1 MQSPSQ
7 QSNQH
12 RSRRGL
18 GSLVVTL
25 LLLVASVAVWYNRQ
39 YIADSISFWQY
50 QPPSGVQTITS
61 RSALTDEGKFVFYA
75 AQPAVDG
82 NRTFNATCDQKEAG
96 TAILG
101 CYVGNRIYIYDVS
114 DKRLDGIKE
123 VTAVHEMLHAVYQR
137 LSAGDRTTVNNLV
150 EAEYTK
156 LKSNPAYEERMAYY
170 ARTEPGERDNEL
182 HSIIGTEVATVSPEL
197 EAYYKKY
204 LGDRSKITGY
214 FAAYNGVFTELSDRA
229 KELSTELDSLNA
241 QIKTATAQY
250 NTTIKQLN
258 SDIETF
264 NKRASA
270 GDFTSQA
277 QFNKERQALTSRSN
291 SLATDRTT
299 ITTLITKYDT
309 LKDEYNDTVTQ
320 SNDLYKSIDSSLAP
334 APQI

>member
-7 QSNQH
+7 QSSPH

-25 LLLVASVAVWYNRQ
+25 LLLLASIAVWYNRQ

-50 QPPSGVQTITS
+50 QPPSSVQTITS
-61 RSALTDEGKFVFYA
+61 RSAFSDEGKFLFYA
-75 AQPAVDG
+75 TQPSVDG
-82 NRTFNATCDQKEAG
+82 NRTFNAKCDQKESN

-101 CYVGNRIYIYDVS
+101 CYVGNRIYIYDVT
-114 DKRLDGIKE
+114 DKRLEGIKE
-123 VTAVHEMLHAVYQR
+123 VTAVHEMLHAAYQR
-137 LSAGDRTTVNNLV
+137 LSADDRTKVNNLV
-150 EAEYTK
+150 EAEYAK

-197 EAYYKKY
+197 EAHYKKY
-204 LGDRSKITGY
+204 LSNRSKITGY

-241 QIKTATAQY
+241 QIKTVTAQY

-258 SDIETF
+258 SDIEAF

-277 QFNKERQALTSRSN
+277 QFNKERQALMSRSN
-291 SLATDRTT
+291 SLATDRTA